1 MSFDGGREGRRAR
14 EKRASRS
21 RFLPSS
27 LSSSS
32 FLPSFP
38 CAHYLRSALPF
49 GRHRGGAAKIPHAK
63 GGGKEEEGGG
73 RRREESCT
81 LEAPSLHPPPLSAPF
96 LSLSPPSRYAAR
108 GGRPVWR
115 KTPWISNSSRF
126 KITCYSLH
134 RGKWGERRKEG
145 KGSKGSKQKGRR
157 VERLQK
163 KKKKSNNAPPSL
175 AFPIYFLSIFD
186 ARLCN

>member
-49 GRHRGGAAKIPHAK
+49 GRHRD
-63 GGGKEEEGGG
+63 GGG